1 MMQYAYCTNIT
12 WDEDDNILIVHCA
25 SGYNNV
31 VNTGKEGFTSV
42 ARPDIFTGE
51 A

>member
-1 MMQYAYCTNIT
+1 MMQHAYCTNIT

-31 VNTGKEGFTSV
+31 VITGKEGFISV
-42 ARPDIFTGE
+42 ARPNIFAE
-51 A
+51 E